1 MNAQS
6 GSVLS
11 VANAQKGIFFRD
23 LAAATTGMSGFGGG
37 GPAGCAGTGEAGRT
51 AGVDEVVAGV
61 VPAVAASAGAAPSA
75 GGVPPSACARAALLR
90 FSRCSG
96 ISVTGAHDRRRDA
109 EMRKSS

>member
-11 VANAQKGIFFRD
+11 VANAQKGIFFRA

-51 AGVDEVVAGV
+51 AGVDDVVAGV
-61 VPAVAASAGAAPSA
+61 VPSVGAVPSA
-75 GGVPPSACARAALLR
+75 GGVSPSACARAALLR

-96 ISVTGAHDRRRDA
+96 ISVTGAHDRRQDVG
-109 EMRKSS
+109 